1 MWVYRMSSGHL
12 IIPQSPFS
20 GPPTLYTG
28 GQSPKGHGGET
39 CNLILL
45 LIYVR
50 SKISQAFITAL
61 MRPTICRLYE
71 KSSVHNQFTW
81 AVLDQ
86 IIKRWQTPNSLST
99 TQKPCQEALDL
110 LYRSTW
116 QKGRAPAYSQA
127 MWCMG
132 LSWDIKER
140 SSPVAIATR
149 EDETFPRSK
158 SHIKMKHWKSAKIF
172 QYPKASD
179 LFQLQ
184 LH

>member
-28 GQSPKGHGGET
+28 GQSPKGHGGAT

-86 IIKRWQTPNSLST
+86 IIERVANSKL
-99 TQKPCQEALDL
+99 
-110 LYRSTW
+110 
-116 QKGRAPAYSQA
+116 
-127 MWCMG
+127 
-132 LSWDIKER
+132 
-140 SSPVAIATR
+140 
-149 EDETFPRSK
+149 F
-158 SHIKMKHWKSAKIF
+158 KH
-172 QYPKASD
+172 YPKAMPRSSGLKEHMTKRQGTSLFTSNVMHGVVLRYQGKIKSGCHSD
-179 LFQLQ
+179 QRG
-184 LH
+184 